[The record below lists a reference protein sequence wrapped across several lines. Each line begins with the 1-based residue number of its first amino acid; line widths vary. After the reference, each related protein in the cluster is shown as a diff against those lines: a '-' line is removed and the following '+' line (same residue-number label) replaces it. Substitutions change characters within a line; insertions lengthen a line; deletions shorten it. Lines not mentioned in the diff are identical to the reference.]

1 MTKKLKEEN
10 YDRIISSI
18 FQALAGSFD
27 YIRTWEQGDK
37 DVYFKKLIS
46 YLDLK
51 KATKIKEEVKESN
64 DTEQISSISKPKP
77 KKAKKEEN

>member
-18 FQALAGSFD
+18 FQALADSFE
-27 YIRTWEQGDK
+27 YIKTWKQNDK
-37 DVYFKKLIS
+37 DYYFKKLIS

-51 KATKIKEEVKESN
+51 KAAKIKEEVKESK
-64 DTEQISSISKPKP
+64 DGEQISSLSKPKS
-77 KKAKKEEN
+77 KKAKKDED